1 MGRPRNEKPHLAMT
15 GVVNAEKWQQ
25 MDDDTRKAW
34 VLTHANEVLGKLV
47 HMDPMK
53 EPHAEMAKVYDVTA
67 IYSLLDYRYNQRGEV
82 LFEMEWSRAAKAK
95 IVDDEQEV

>member
-53 EPHAEMAKVYDVTA
+53 EPSAEESKVYDVSVWYT
-67 IYSLLDYRYNQRGEV
+67 LLDSCYIQRGQV
-82 LFEMEWSRAAKAK
+82 MYQLEWSRIQGA
-95 IVDDEQEV
+95 IIINQN